1 MNLIICFKYILLL
14 IFMINKTTFCY
25 PKSFGSNSKSET
37 ENSSI
42 QKKFSKNLEKRNTP
56 ANGHGKFVFQFEI
69 K

>member
-1 MNLIICFKYILLL
+1 
-14 IFMINKTTFCY
+14 MINKTTFCY